1 KQWLHQPLANRSR
14 IEKRQQMVESLIENY
29 FTRVELQNA
38 LKEVYDLERLSG
50 RIAFGSASGRDLAQL
65 RSSLEKVPAIIE
77 ELAGAGSVQLADFAE
92 TLDRCGE
99 VCELLGA
106 ISENPPLS
114 AKEGGV

>member
-1 KQWLHQPLANRSR
+1 
-14 IEKRQQMVESLIENY
+14 
-29 FTRVELQNA
+29 
-38 LKEVYDLERLSG
+38 
-50 RIAFGSASGRDLAQL
+50 
-65 RSSLEKVPAIIE
+65 VPAIIE

-114 AKEGGV
+114 AKEGGVIREGYNSQLDEYRDASKNGKDWIAQLEQQERQRTGIKSLKIGYNRIFGYYIEISKANMHLADLERYE